1 MLRTGVTTDPIYGYI
16 AISISSTSFSYQ
28 WFCHIDDD
36 VYVNVPQLSHQLQQ
50 FDPHKP
56 YYIGKWPG
64 MARKNQSFVNVSNH
78 AIYMHLLFTCWLY
91 VFNLANLNENT
102 SD

>member
-1 MLRTGVTTDPIYGYI
+1 MLRKGVKADPIFI
-16 AISISSTSFSYQ
+16 LLMSSTPYSYQ

-64 MARKNQSFVNVSNH
+64 MARKNQSFVNVSNCVYIIMFTH
-78 AIYMHLLFTCWLY
+78 CLFD
-91 VFNLANLNENT
+91 N
-102 SD
+102 